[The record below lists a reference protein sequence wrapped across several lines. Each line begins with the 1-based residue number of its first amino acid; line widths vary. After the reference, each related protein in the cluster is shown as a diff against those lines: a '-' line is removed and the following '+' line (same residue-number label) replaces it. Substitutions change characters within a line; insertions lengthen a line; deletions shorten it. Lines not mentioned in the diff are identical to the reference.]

1 MVNKTGKI
9 SVLDLGFETILGAF
23 SFERERPQPVRL
35 SFSLW
40 MDFSGIAQSDSLGN
54 TVDYA
59 SLSEDLIAFIQK
71 SRFTLVETLVYRSA
85 ERLLEKSP
93 SVSAAWVRIEKP
105 EAISGAKCSA
115 AEIRLKR
122 SPGNP

>member
-1 MVNKTGKI
+1 MVNTSGKI

-40 MDFSGIAQSDSLGN
+40 MDFSGIAQSDSLEN

-93 SVSAAWVRIEKP
+93 NISAAWVRIEKP

-115 AEIRLKR
+115 AEIRLER
-122 SPGNP
+122 SSGNP

>member
-1 MVNKTGKI
+1 MVSETGKV
-9 SVLDLGFETILGAF
+9 SVQDLGFETILGAF

-40 MDFSGIAQSDSLGN
+40 MDFSGIAQSDSLEA

-59 SLSEDLIAFIQK
+59 KLSEDLVAFIQK

-85 ERLLEKSP
+85 QRLLEKSP
-93 SVSAAWVRIEKP
+93 NISAVWVRIEKP
-105 EAISGAKCSA
+105 EAVYDARCSS
-115 AEIRLKR
+115 AEIRLER
-122 SPGNP
+122 SPGKP